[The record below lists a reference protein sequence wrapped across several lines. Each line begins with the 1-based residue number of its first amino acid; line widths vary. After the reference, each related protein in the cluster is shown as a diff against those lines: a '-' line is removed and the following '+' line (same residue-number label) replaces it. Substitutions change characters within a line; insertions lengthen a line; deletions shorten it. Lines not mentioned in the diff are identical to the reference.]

1 MENKHVC
8 KKCQRELPEESK
20 KDLCEHCQNKGIEKF
35 QNFCKGAATIVA
47 TTLSILFLVAKN
59 KE

>member
-8 KKCQRELPEESK
+8 KKCQRELSEESK
-20 KDLCEHCQNKGIEKF
+20 KNLCEHCQNRGIGKF
-35 QNFCKGAATIVA
+35 QNFCKGAAAVA
-47 TTLSILFLVAKN
+47 ATVLSILFFSN